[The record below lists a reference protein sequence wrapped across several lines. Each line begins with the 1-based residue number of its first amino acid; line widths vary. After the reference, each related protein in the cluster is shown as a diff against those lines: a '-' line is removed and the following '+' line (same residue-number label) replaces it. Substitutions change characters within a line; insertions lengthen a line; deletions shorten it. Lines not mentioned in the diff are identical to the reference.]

1 MRQGAVSSLTGV
13 QDDDVLLAVA
23 VQAADE
29 GLHLIRREVGGVE
42 GEILVAVH
50 VVDVGP
56 HDLQGDTSSG
66 VAGDD
71 GLQIRHILVAV
82 PALVEPCRSGLKKKG
97 LPLKPPAKGRGRG
110 RGERGGGGE
119 GERTHSPKDQSGIA
133 AGRPTSSVYWSITAT
148 GDGPAKKYRS
158 STPPMTL

>member
-119 GERTHSPKDQSGIA
+119 WERGRELIHRRTRA
-133 AGRPTSSVYWSITAT
+133 ASLPGGR
-148 GDGPAKKYRS
+148 
-158 STPPMTL
+158 